1 MPTRPGLL
9 LIFLFLFFIFYW
21 YKNFALDGAHTS
33 CIYFYLH
40 LLVQKFHLPPCP
52 HVLDFVISFC
62 LLFTSTFVKNAQSQV
77 SKREM
82 LKKRNV
88 GGKKRDLVG
97 VHKERDVV
105 LLCLAHILKSQYPG
119 TFTALVSTRV
129 HQKPVP

>member
-1 MPTRPGLL
+1 MVPTRPV
-9 LIFLFLFFIFYW
+9 FIFIFIYW
-21 YKNFALDGAHTS
+21 YKNFTYHRAHTS
-33 CIYFYLH
+33 WIFFFHFVYFSR
-40 LLVQKFHLPPCP
+40 Q
-52 HVLDFVISFC
+52 
-62 LLFTSTFVKNAQSQV
+62 TFVKNAQSQV